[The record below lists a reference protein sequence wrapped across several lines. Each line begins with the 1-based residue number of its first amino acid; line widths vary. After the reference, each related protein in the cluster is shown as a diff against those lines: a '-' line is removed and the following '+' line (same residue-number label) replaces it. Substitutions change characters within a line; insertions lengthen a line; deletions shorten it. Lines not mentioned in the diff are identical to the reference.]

1 MPKFILQNR
10 LLLPLC
16 RGQKGVKKYGYSHR
30 RILKNYT
37 QPGRETLTD
46 VESEHTLFGNIGLF
60 NQMLF
65 SHYYQIEKNICQKK
79 QLFCRYCRSALS
91 VSKKIVFSLCDEMV
105 LLEKQAGIA
114 YNNEG
119 T

>member
-1 MPKFILQNR
+1 MQKFILQNR

-16 RGQKGVKKYGYSHR
+16 RGQKGVKKYGYSHG

-60 NQMLF
+60 DQMLF
-65 SHYYQIEKNICQKK
+65 SHYYQIEKIFARKNNFFAAIVGLLCQFLKK
-79 QLFCRYCRSALS
+79 SYFLS
-91 VSKKIVFSLCDEMV
+91 VTKWFYLKN
-105 LLEKQAGIA
+105 KPG
-114 YNNEG
+114 
-119 T
+119 